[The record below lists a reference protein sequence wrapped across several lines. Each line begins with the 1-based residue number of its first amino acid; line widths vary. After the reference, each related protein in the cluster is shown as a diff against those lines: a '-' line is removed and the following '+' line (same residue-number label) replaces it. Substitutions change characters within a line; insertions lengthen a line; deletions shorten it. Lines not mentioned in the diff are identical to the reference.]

1 MQGRWYAWTGM
12 SSCALIH
19 NHTSMNALTCTL
31 VRVSTRS
38 DCAWC
43 RILKNDGRC
52 EGRIYRYFYVCLL
65 LYIEH
70 CFICFCR
77 LCVFYSYF
85 CSAPRVAHSQLHTL
99 HQCTEGRQT
108 QFACEEQSLVKRKK
122 GRVVSLPEDR
132 WAPDRWRSISLS
144 KLQLPSSGHYSV
156 HWLLPF
162 SSLPPS
168 PLLLF
173 PTPASLSL
181 FLYPWCFVLV
191 RGFFFSFSFLHNHTH
206 SRSRQRQRSGA
217 RTGARWPLNCV
228 LSCPSR
234 VSAHEANKRGTGA
247 ADASVSW
254 TGVRFLL
261 KYHSSLDWQA
271 MHTNRTVSD
280 GLKANSSEHK
290 INLVVTNR

>member
-1 MQGRWYAWTGM
+1 M
-12 SSCALIH
+12 
-19 NHTSMNALTCTL
+19 
-31 VRVSTRS
+31 STRS

-43 RILKNDGRC
+43 KILKKDGRC
-52 EGRIYRYFYVCLL
+52 EGRIYRYFCVCLL

-70 CFICFCR
+70 CFKCFRR
-77 LCVFYSYF
+77 LCVVYNNF
-85 CSAPRVAHSQLHTL
+85 CSAPRVAPSQLHTL

-144 KLQLPSSGHYSV
+144 KLQRPSSGHYSV

-162 SSLPPS
+162 
-168 PLLLF
+168 F
-173 PTPASLSL
+173 
-181 FLYPWCFVLV
+181 FLYPPHPC
-191 RGFFFSFSFLHNHTH
+191 FSFPPQPVYLSFSILDALFWFADFFLYLFCTRTHTR

-254 TGVRFLL
+254 TGVRFLSR
-261 KYHSSLDWQA
+261 YHTSLDWQA